1 MHESVR
7 GLAASSGRR
16 GPPPCA
22 NPTEVAD
29 DAGEGMANRPRH
41 EPDALLEGVA
51 HARVPAPR
59 PLPKAPPNPG
69 DAVLVAV
76 GHDRHRLQVRG
87 RRVVHQPVPD
97 VDGRGVEAAGGMAAS
112 AGGGV
117 GGGEEAQ
124 GGAVAVEEE
133 DVPEARV
140 AVVVTVGV
148 ELAVALQGFGYD
160 NLLHLCLHI
169 YELFLVLSLYS
180 RVT

>member
-97 VDGRGVEAAGGMAAS
+97 VEGRGVEAAGGMAAS

-117 GGGEEAQ
+117 GGGEEAE

-133 DVPEARV
+133 DVPEAGV

-169 YELFLVLSLYS
+169 YELFLVLSL
-180 RVT
+180 